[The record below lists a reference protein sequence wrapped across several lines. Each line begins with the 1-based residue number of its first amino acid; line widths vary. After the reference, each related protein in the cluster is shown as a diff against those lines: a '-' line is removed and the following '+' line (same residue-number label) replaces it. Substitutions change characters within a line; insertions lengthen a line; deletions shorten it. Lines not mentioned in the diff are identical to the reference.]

1 MSNHD
6 EQDLLSQAMREKAA
20 GVGGHPI
27 GMDAVRGRARHI
39 RRRRNAV
46 RGAVAAMV
54 ATIAVPGGL
63 AVQTALDSPD
73 GATPPPVASGTP
85 SSASSSA
92 NPRPDG
98 PVELTL
104 AGLPQGDQAGLPY
117 VLVDEKQLVAPGGT
131 WDLDEAYTAMQP
143 YNDGWIAL
151 GVSKKGFYDVVL
163 LDADLREQVRRHA
176 GSDTIVANQDGTQL
190 AWAERDD
197 ADTVTLFNAPSNGLD
212 PLAWQVQTPEET
224 PMQVVGFLDDDTVV
238 YQTGGV
244 ENEIGTA
251 TVGGT
256 TTPIDGFIDVSDASE
271 ANGLVAGR
279 TSYDDLNGDGSCSG
293 VKEPRATEVLWE
305 RCGVTIGE
313 FSPDGR
319 YVTAYPGMF
328 DFAAPALYVLDARTG
343 ETVVEFSPEKG
354 LKRIVGVQQVAWED
368 EDSVLAVVV
377 DGTTQQLV
385 RANLAGSLEAV
396 SEPLDFDGESMRV
409 WVATEHR
416 S

>member
-6 EQDLLSQAMREKAA
+6 EQDLLSQAMRDKAA

-27 GMDAVRGRARHI
+27 DMDAVRGRARHI

-54 ATIAVPGGL
+54 ATIAVPSGL

-73 GATPPPVASGTP
+73 GSTPPPVASPTV
-85 SSASSSA
+85 SDAAS
-92 NPRPDG
+92 PRPG
-98 PVELTL
+98 APVELTL
-104 AGLPQGDQAGLPY
+104 TGLPQGDAAGLPY
-117 VLVDEKQLVAPGGT
+117 VLVEEKQLVTPGGT

-151 GVSKKGFYDVVL
+151 GESVKGFYDVVM

-176 GSDTIVANQDGTQL
+176 GSDTITANQDGTQL

-197 ADTVTLFNAPSNGLD
+197 ADTVTMFNAPADGLD

-224 PMQVVGFLDDDTVV
+224 PMQVVGFLDEDTVV

-251 TVGGT
+251 TVGGEM
-256 TTPIDGFIDVSDASE
+256 TPVDGFIDVSDASE

-279 TSYDDLNGDGSCSG
+279 ESYDDINGDGSCSG
-293 VKEPRATEVLWE
+293 VKEPQAAKLLWK

-328 DFAAPALYVLDARTG
+328 DFAAPSLFVLDARTG
-343 ETVVEFSPEKG
+343 DTVLEFSPEKG
-354 LKRIVGVQQVAWED
+354 QEQIVGVQQVAWED
-368 EDSVLAVVV
+368 EDSILAVVV
-377 DGTTQQLV
+377 DGDQQGLV
-385 RANLAGSLEAV
+385 RAGLDGTLEAV
-396 SEPLDFDGESMRV
+396 TESLDFNMDMRI
-409 WVATEHR
+409 WVTTEPR